1 MIDWSKPEQ
10 LRFHNAD
17 GKILEAFIPKDYNT
31 VGQYAF
37 PVLVYYR
44 TKYETFG
51 REFYSMDGMSMAAV
65 GNKNYAYNII
75 PRPKID
81 RVDFMDFFRDNERLS
96 ELTTDD
102 RIEIFKSILPGK
114 DSFTIELLEELLNDY
129 DVENI
134 SVVKSRVII

>member
-10 LRFHNAD
+10 LRFCHAEGN
-17 GKILEAFIPKDYNT
+17 ILEAFVPKDYNA

-51 REFYSMDGMSMAAV
+51 REFYSIDGMSQAAV
-65 GNKNYAYNII
+65 GNKNYPYNII

-81 RVDFMDFFRDNERLS
+81 RVDFMNFFRDNERLS

-102 RIEIFKSILPGK
+102 RIEIFKSILPGA
-114 DSFTIELLEELLNDY
+114 DCITTELLEDLLNDY
-129 DVENI
+129 GVENI
-134 SVVKSRVII
+134 LAIEYKETT